1 MCCSTFIS
9 TGINISYCRVDTEM
23 VHDIKLIWDLV
34 LVYHCV
40 WVYYSIHRSMCMCA
54 LPQCLLLWTS
64 LVYRAELAA
73 LPCMG
78 TGQYGVVV
86 ETMLIVPVDPYSQ
99 TCHSFQCCVGVQ
111 FHKFAVL
118 ASCTRFTVHLV
129 QNNFIQNKTFNTINC
144 KINARGHHTSCHA

>member
-1 MCCSTFIS
+1 MGLGVSVPLCLGVLQYTQ
-9 TGINISYCRVDTEM
+9 IN
-23 VHDIKLIWDLV
+23 VHVCTATVPLV
-34 LVYHCV
+34 
-40 WVYYSIHRSMCMCA
+40 
-54 LPQCLLLWTS
+54 WTS

-78 TGQYGVVV
+78 TGQYGVMV

-99 TCHSFQCCVGVQ
+99 TCHSFQCCVSIQ

-129 QNNFIQNKTFNTINC
+129 QNNFIQNKKSNTSNC